1 MYKLDD
7 TISRTL
13 ASGIARTNESR
24 EIEQNSLLLQSF
36 RKIDET
42 RNRYVLTEFELDALD
57 CEE

>member
-24 EIEQNSLLLQSF
+24 EIERNSLLLQSF